1 MSLNQTLSRQINTS
15 LTALLGLTAIFIFGG
30 ETLKYFSLVLILGII
45 AGTYS
50 SFFIAGPVL
59 VALDKWRRNK

>member
-1 MSLNQTLSRQINTS
+1 
-15 LTALLGLTAIFIFGG
+15 
-30 ETLKYFSLVLILGII
+30 LKYFSLVLILGII